1 MEADLKSLDYA
12 ISFDINDN
20 GLSKAAANED
30 KIDKE
35 LKQAASSA
43 DKVDVN
49 IKKIA
54 SDSRNAA
61 EKSNSLGKNLIN
73 AGKSIGKVGKELT
86 TKLTLPIIAAAT
98 ASFKLAS
105 DLNESMNKVDVA
117 FKDSAKQVKDWSET
131 TLIKY
136 GIAKGSALDMA
147 ATFGDMST
155 SMGLTT
161 RDAANMSTELVGLA
175 GDLASYKNIS
185 ISEAETGLNGIFT
198 GETESLKRLGIVM
211 TEANLQQ
218 YALSKGIKKKVQDMT
233 EDEKV
238 MLRYKYVLN
247 ATKNSQGDFVRTGG
261 GAANQMRILGQS
273 LKELGET
280 MGQNLIPLVTPLIKD
295 LNKWIQ
301 SFGKIDKGS
310 QMMII
315 KVAAIL
321 ALIGPLLI
329 GISKIDKAVGNL
341 SESINN
347 GTGIIKLFHSKIFL
361 IIAAISA
368 LVLAFIHAYKTNK
381 EFRDTVNK
389 IVEEFKKFIGFI
401 KNDII
406 PGIKDFISWIGKTK
420 DKFIDFKDKAIDS
433 VQKKLDSFKKTLKDN
448 EDVIKTVATILAVIF
463 GPALIKVGVKA
474 VIAGAQITAN
484 FIKSIITTGKEAVIS
499 GAKLTGSF
507 IKSMIETGA
516 KSVVSAAKITASF
529 IKTLMQT
536 GAQAVIAGAKI
547 TVSFIGAMAK
557 AAIDGWKSAGSLG
570 KGIIAGLR
578 PAFAFI
584 MANPIILVIAGIIAA
599 IVLLH
604 KAWTSNWGGIR
615 DKTKA
620 AIDDIKKFWQGLKD
634 FFAHPIKGVI
644 NVAKN
649 IGQSISNIGK
659 NAKGTE
665 YWVGGATLVGENGPE
680 LINLPRGSQVKTANE
695 TSHILNSSQ
704 RSYNNVNRNNSVKI
718 DSKPSF
724 QIIINESKNPKATAA
739 AVEKV
744 LEKKFAKYFD
754 KQMGTIAVQL
764 GLTEL

>member
-1 MEADLKSLDYA
+1 MEADLKNLDYA

-117 FKDSAKQVKDWSET
+117 FGNSAKQIADWSDGT
-131 TLIKY
+131 NKKF
-136 GIAKGSALDMA
+136 GIAKGTALDTA
-147 ATFGDMST
+147 AAYGDMST
-155 SMGLTT
+155 SMGLSAK
-161 RDAANMSTELVGLA
+161 DAAGISETLVGRA
-175 GDLASYKNIS
+175 GDLASYKNKTL
-185 ISEAETGLNGIFT
+185 EEVNTGLTGIFT
-198 GETESLKRLGIVM
+198 GETESLKQLGVVM
-211 TEANLQQ
+211 TEANLQNF
-218 YALSKGIKKKVQDMT
+218 ALSKGIKKSYKDMS
-233 EDEKV
+233 ESEKL
-238 MLRYKYVLN
+238 MLRYKFVLSR
-247 ATKNSQGDFVRTGG
+247 TSNSQGDFERTGG
-261 GAANQMRILGQS
+261 GAAGQMRNFGEN
-273 LKELGET
+273 LKELGENL
-280 MGQNLIPLVTPLIKD
+280 GQNLIPIITPMIAK
-295 LNKWIQ
+295 LNEWLKTF
-301 SFGKIDKGS
+301 SGLDKGS

-315 KVAAIL
+315 KVAGIV
-321 ALIGPLLI
+321 ALIGPVLI
-329 GISKIDKAVGNL
+329 GVSKINKAVGNL

-361 IIAAISA
+361 VIAAISA

-401 KNDII
+401 KNNII

-433 VQKKLDSFKKTLKDN
+433 VQKKLNSFKKTLKDN

-529 IKTLMQT
+529 IKTLIQT

-557 AAIDGWKSAGSLG
+557 AAIDGWKSAASLG

-644 NVAKN
+644 NIAKN
-649 IGQSISNIGK
+649 VGQSISNIGK

-665 YWVGGATLVGENGPE
+665 YWMGGATLVGENGPE

-704 RSYNNVNRNNSVKI
+704 RSYNNVNRNNSIKI

-744 LEKKFAKYFD
+744 LEKKFGKYFD

-764 GLTEL
+764 GFTEI